1 MTLSTVLT
9 WRTLDEHPDVRR
21 AQQALAEADLA
32 LQQATE
38 SAHAAEQD
46 RHAVELDAALRGVD
60 ERRLTTALDAEQ
72 LAQSRLRTARHRV
85 TAAQSALEEARQLA
99 RRAVVDHLASTHT
112 STARDFDRQLAQA
125 CTTSRHLA
133 ALEDAALRLGGKSL
147 PALAMR
153 REFGTGPEN
162 RYDTWRKS
170 REAHALTRG

>member
-21 AQQALAEADLA
+21 AHQALAEAETA
-32 LQQATE
+32 LQQAIDG
-38 SAHAAEQD
+38 AQAAEQA

-85 TAAQSALEEARQLA
+85 TAAQAALDEARQLA
-99 RRAVVDHLASTHT
+99 RRAVADHLASAHT

-133 ALEDAALRLGGKSL
+133 AMEDAALRLGGSSL
-147 PALAMR
+147 PATAWR
-153 REFGTGPEN
+153 REFGTGQDS
-162 RYDTWRKS
+162 RYDVWRKS